1 MCATWRRRSW
11 LLTGVLAG
19 LLAAGCSPW
28 LDNSR
33 EDDHPLI
40 NEAVAR
46 KAISP
51 REASRLLEKALEANP
66 RLARAHWELALIS
79 LNNTSNHAA
88 AVYHFQK
95 VLALRPDWPHANTA
109 TQLISQA
116 KLELVKEGIEPPTLP
131 SAQRQIDR
139 YVGEIHRLNGAL
151 TNLQEQVRSL
161 TVITQQ
167 LNGQNLQLRQQL
179 LASAQALAARSAPAV
194 APPAPGPAQPAP
206 LPLTTR
212 GSDTLGAARTNPAPV
227 TPPASRATYRGSVA
241 NNAAAGGSSPR
252 VTPPDTYRTS
262 GRTHTFRPGET
273 AFSVAKRYHLTV
285 RDLMRANPGLDPG
298 KVKAGQTIRLP

>member
-11 LLTGVLAG
+11 LLAGALAG
-19 LLAAGCSPW
+19 LLAGCSPW
-28 LDNSR
+28 LDNPR

-66 RLARAHWELALIS
+66 KLARAHWELALIN

-139 YVGEIHRLNGAL
+139 YVGEIHRLNGVL

-179 LASAQALAARSAPAV
+179 LASAQALTARSAPAV
-194 APPAPGPAQPAP
+194 APPAPGPTQPAP
-206 LPLTTR
+206 APLTPR
-212 GSDTLGAARTNPAPV
+212 GSGTLDGARTNSASVAP
-227 TPPASRATYRGSVA
+227 PPSRPIYRGSVA
-241 NNAAAGGSSPR
+241 NNTAASGPPR

-262 GRTHTFRPGET
+262 SRTHTFRPGET

-285 RDLMRANPGLDPG
+285 RDLMRANPGFNPG

>member
-1 MCATWRRRSW
+1 MCAKWRRRAW
-11 LLTGVLAG
+11 LLAG
-19 LLAAGCSPW
+19 LLAGCLAGCSPW
-28 LDNSR
+28 LDNPR

-66 RLARAHWELALIS
+66 KLARAHWELALIN
-79 LNNTSNHAA
+79 LNNTSNYAA

-109 TQLISQA
+109 TQLITQA

-161 TVITQQ
+161 SVITQQ

-194 APPAPGPAQPAP
+194 APPAPGPAPPASP
-206 LPLTTR
+206 LLTPR
-212 GSDTLGAARTNPAPV
+212 GSAPPDGARTNSASS
-227 TPPASRATYRGSVA
+227 TPPASRPIARGAVA
-241 NNAAAGGSSPR
+241 NRAAAGSSPQ
-252 VTPPDTYRTS
+252 VTPPDAYRPS

-285 RDLMRANPGLDPG
+285 RDLMRANPGFDPG

>member
-1 MCATWRRRSW
+1 MCAMWRRRSW
-11 LLTGVLAG
+11 LLAGALAG
-19 LLAAGCSPW
+19 LLAGCSPW
-28 LDNSR
+28 LDAPR

-66 RLARAHWELALIS
+66 KLARAHWELALIN
-79 LNNTSNHAA
+79 LNNTSNYAA

-179 LASAQALAARSAPAV
+179 LASAQALAARPAPDATPPSITPT
-194 APPAPGPAQPAP
+194 PPASSP
-206 LPLTTR
+206 LAVRDSRAL
-212 GSDTLGAARTNPAPV
+212 DAARTNSASV
-227 TPPASRATYRGSVA
+227 TPPPGRSTSRGVVA
-241 NNAAAGGSSPR
+241 NNATAGGSSPR
-252 VTPPDTYRTS
+252 VTPPGTYRTS
-262 GRTHTFRPGET
+262 SRTHTIRPGET

-298 KVKAGQTIRLP
+298 KVKVGQTVRLP